1 MVFGQRMKGKIKEEL
16 SRDYA
21 SLSKEEL
28 LDKKEEVTIEL
39 ESSEYILETLER
51 DLATL
56 KELKAIMLTPE
67 TFKKITPEFEY
78 EKNPK
83 YWELQL
89 SLRIGKTDMDIKRQ
103 EDDILQEKHF
113 IDIYKQ
119 LLAKIDVLLL

>member
-67 TFKKITPEFEY
+67 TFKKIAPEFEY